1 MTAGAFEIDYAD
13 MRATADG
20 FQAIAEDLRACLLG
34 TIPSGVGVYGYP
46 VLAGAVDRLAEALRT
61 RHTAAAD
68 ATETVGDLLEACL
81 LGYQKADEA
90 AAVLLEARLRVMDA
104 MSKSTPGPV
113 GQARPV

>member
-34 TIPSGVGVYGYP
+34 TIPSGVSVYGYP
-46 VLAGAVDRLAEALRT
+46 DLACAVDRLAEAFRT

-68 ATETVGDLLEACL
+68 ASETVGDLLEACL
-81 LGYQKADEA
+81 WGYQRVDEA
-90 AAVLLEARLRVMDA
+90 AAALLEARLRILDA
-104 MSKSTPGPV
+104 MPKATTGTA